1 MKLTM
6 PRFIRFASFWL
17 IAVALVATSCT
28 KQQSAPKASPAEGQA
43 TAVSKERAE
52 VIVSA
57 AASTKDVLEALVKE
71 FQSDPK
77 AEIKINPGPSNGLA
91 NQILN
96 GAPAD
101 LFLSASEQ
109 WAKEVEKGGQAESL
123 VRLLTNKLVLV
134 VPKDN
139 PADVHEPK
147 DLLSAKMKKLALA
160 GEKVPAGTYAD
171 QTLTK
176 LDLLKKLTDDGKIV
190 RGQDVRTALAYVERG
205 EAEAGIVYSTDVVAA
220 ANVKT
225 VYEFDPTLHDEIAY
239 VLVLLKHGVN
249 NEAARKLF
257 DFLQSPAADKT
268 YTQFG
273 FSRLH

>member
-1 MKLTM
+1 MFVHRRLPTRFLHLALMAVLLLT
-6 PRFIRFASFWL
+6 P
-17 IAVALVATSCT
+17 SCA
-28 KQQSAPKASPAEGQA
+28 KQPAPNAPPAGQQNA
-43 TAVSKERAE
+43 AETAAQTG

-71 FQSDPK
+71 FQTEPK
-77 AEIKINPGPSNGLA
+77 AEIKINTGPSNGLA

-109 WAKEVEKGGQAESL
+109 WAKEVEKGGQTESL

-147 DLLSAKMKKLALA
+147 DLLSTKMKKLALA

-171 QTLTK
+171 QALTK
-176 LDLLKKLTDDGKIV
+176 LDLLKKLTDDGRIV

-205 EAEAGIVYSTDVVAA
+205 EAEAGIVYSTDFAAA

-239 VLVLLKHGVN
+239 VLVLLKHGAN

-257 DFLQSPAADKT
+257 DFLQSPAADKL

>member
-1 MKLTM
+1 M
-6 PRFIRFASFWL
+6 PRFIRFATFCS
-17 IAVALVATSCT
+17 IALALTAASCT
-28 KQQSAPKASPAEGQA
+28 KQPQPALNVTPAGQQNA
-43 TAVSKERAE
+43 ALPAVQTE

-77 AEIKINPGPSNGLA
+77 ADIKINTGPSNGLA

-109 WAKEVEKGGQAESL
+109 WAKEVETGGQAESL

-160 GEKVPAGTYAD
+160 GEKVPAGTYGD
-171 QTLTK
+171 QSLTK

-205 EAEAGIVYSTDVVAA
+205 EVEAGIVYSTDVAAA

-225 VYEFDPTLHDEIAY
+225 VYEFDPDSHDEIVY
-239 VLVLLKHGVN
+239 VLVLLKHGAQ
-249 NEAARKLF
+249 NEAARKLY
-257 DFLQSPAADKT
+257 DFLQSPEADKI
-268 YTQFG
+268 YTPFG